1 MNDNSTSESLSLN
14 SGPLIDNIQ
23 QESSIADVE
32 SEVSALPQ
40 PFIPEPEAPID
51 PTECRMRLLEHIE
64 HFQCHLD
71 SRLTSIEAQI
81 CGKSKKKILEKE
93 KYTYRKM
100 FNLTFIV

>member
-14 SGPLIDNIQ
+14 SGPLIDNI

-64 HFQCHLD
+64 HFQCHID

-81 CGKSKKKILEKE
+81 CGKNNKGILDRESKE
-93 KYTYRKM
+93 Y
-100 FNLTFIV
+100 VSQDV